1 MNTATTTSTAS
12 AVISSDH
19 VEGTKVYNTMGDK
32 LGSID
37 DLMIDKV
44 SGQVRYAVLEFGGFL
59 GMGTDR
65 YPLPWNMLKY
75 DTTKEGYVV
84 PLDKDRLEDAPRY
97 ASEQRPEYDDAY
109 GRRVNDYY
117 GVPYL

>member
-1 MNTATTTSTAS
+1 MNSTTTAS

-19 VEGTKVYNTMGDK
+19 VEGTKVYNTRGDK

-59 GMGTDR
+59 GMGTER

-75 DTTKEGYVV
+75 DTAKEGYNV
-84 PLDKDRLEDAPRY
+84 PLNKNHQENATRY
-97 ASEQRPEYDDAY
+97 PSEQRPDYDDAY

-117 GVPYL
+117 GVPYM